1 VRFAASS
8 GREGRPHEPSGLVSS
23 FGAAGFG
30 SATTIAAR
38 RGQRGDIVTLKP
50 HVPPHLEADV
60 IRFGYD
66 EAVRAAALRDA
77 DEGGGAGEL
86 YLASLAANAMRARLV
101 GAYLAAVRQ
110 GLVALE
116 REGEG
121 GAPEKR
127 RNPASSRGSPGTLL
141 RGSGLPKACF
151 PIPQNPSTK
160 NDPRRTPRIRSR
172 SLPR

>member
-1 VRFAASS
+1 MST
-8 GREGRPHEPSGLVSS
+8 SGLVSS

-30 SATTIAAR
+30 SATTIAAQ

-127 RNPASSRGSPGTLL
+127 RNPASSRGSPGTLTS
-141 RGSGLPKACF
+141 GGGLPK
-151 PIPQNPSTK
+151 SML
-160 NDPRRTPRIRSR
+160 SR
-172 SLPR
+172 SSPELA

>member
-1 VRFAASS
+1 MST
-8 GREGRPHEPSGLVSS
+8 SGLVSS

-77 DEGGGAGEL
+77 DEGGGASGL
-86 YLASLAANAMRARLV
+86 YLASLATHAMRARLV

-116 REGEG
+116 REGEAG
-121 GAPEKR
+121 GPGDR
-127 RNPASSRGSPGTLL
+127 RSPVSSRGTPGNHEPGT
-141 RGSGLPKACF
+141 RHPK
-151 PIPQNPSTK
+151 SML
-160 NDPRRTPRIRSR
+160 SR
-172 SLPR
+172 SSPELA